1 MPFNGN
7 IGFHDAYWR
16 SEFGGK
22 IYKTSGSHGCI
33 NMPPAAAKVMF
44 ENIKRGVAVLV
55 YELPGTE
62 SYNKD
67 KDKDKDKNGNVEK
80 ITPTPTSIQ

>member
-1 MPFNGN
+1 
-7 IGFHDAYWR
+7 
-16 SEFGGK
+16 
-22 IYKTSGSHGCI
+22 
-33 NMPPAAAKVMF
+33 MF

-62 SYNKD
+62 SYD
-67 KDKDKDKNGNVEK
+67 KDKDKEINKEK